1 MKPIFTNTLAHYGD
15 MLAIPFFI
23 LTLYYFY
30 QIEQKTLLE
39 TTIMCFIVA
48 GLACDVLFTF
58 IFLTTK

>member
-1 MKPIFTNTLAHYGD
+1 MKHFFTNTLAHYGD
-15 MLAIPFFI
+15 MAAIPFFI

-39 TTIMCFIVA
+39 TIIMCFIVA

-58 IFLTTK
+58 IFLTGK